1 MKKSV
6 LFSVIAIMML
16 AFICFLCAW
25 EVRTFEEKKAAQS
38 QKIIETFEFG
48 DLFLVVETDR
58 TVYDLY
64 DYVHVTATLRN
75 NGEQAYTFSMPTTTR
90 GVHKELETK
99 ICQGDNSLTDVDTH
113 IMYSRPVE
121 GTFTLEP
128 GEQYVQTMR
137 FSNGAYNNQ
146 TGNLVYGNSS
156 TNVRAGIYQGT
167 VTAKLMIDGEIKLL
181 TAAFEIEL
189 NEK

>member
-6 LFSVIAIMML
+6 LYSVIAIMML

-25 EVRTFEEKKAAQS
+25 EIRSFEEAQDAQA
-38 QKIIETFEFG
+38 QKIHETYEFG

-58 TVYDLY
+58 TVYDFY
-64 DYVHVTATLRN
+64 DYIHVTATLRN
-75 NGEQAYTFSMPTTTR
+75 NGEETYTFSSPTTTR

-99 ICQGDNSLTDVDTH
+99 ISQGDACLIDVDTYV
-113 IMYSRPVE
+113 MYSRPVE

-137 FSNGAYNNQ
+137 FSSSFFNNQ
-146 TGNLVYGNSS
+146 TGLLVFVSS
-156 TNVRAGIYQGT
+156 GEECPPGVYQGT
-167 VTAKLMIDGEIKLL
+167 VTANLLLNGEVKPL
-181 TAAFEIEL
+181 TAIFEIEL
-189 NEK
+189 EEK